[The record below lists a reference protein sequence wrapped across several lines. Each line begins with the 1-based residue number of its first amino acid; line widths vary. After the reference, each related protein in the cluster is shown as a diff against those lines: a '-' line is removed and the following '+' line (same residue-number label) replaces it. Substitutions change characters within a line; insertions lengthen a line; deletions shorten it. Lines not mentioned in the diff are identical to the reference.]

1 MTARTRQNLR
11 KLWHWVLLA
20 PFVLLSFLSPAVM
33 PSVAPD
39 GTLTLIL
46 CSDGDVSE
54 MVIDLATGKPVE
66 SSPADGTD
74 RCDWACG
81 QWAVADPGLADPPL
95 PVRRSFRASHCT
107 AATTIAA
114 LHKTGLP
121 PATGPPILL

>member
-11 KLWHWVLLA
+11 NFWHCVLLA
-20 PFVLLSFLSPAVM
+20 PFVLLSLLSPAVM
-33 PSVAPD
+33 PSVASD

-81 QWAVADPGLADPPL
+81 QWSVADLGLADQPL
-95 PVRRSFRASHCT
+95 PARRSFRASRCT
-107 AATTIAA
+107 VTATFAA

-121 PATGPPILL
+121 PATGPPFLL